1 MDLKVIDNFLN
12 ENDFNML
19 INNTIGRNDGQQV
32 QFRVVSNKFA
42 TKILKFVIFFKCT
55 PFFIYILIF

>member
-19 INNTIGRNDGQQV
+19 INNTIGRNDGKQSE
-32 QFRVVSNKFA
+32 FRIVTDVGNFGVHSEDYW
-42 TKILKFVIFFKCT
+42 LS
-55 PFFIYILIF
+55 LIHI

>member
-19 INNTIGRNDGQQV
+19 INNTIGRNDGKQSE
-32 QFRVVSNKFA
+32 FRIVTDVGNFGVPVSY
-42 TKILKFVIFFKCT
+42 THLT
-55 PFFIYILIF
+55 LPTIYSV